1 MPKVSVIIPV
11 YNTEKYL
18 RKCLDSTCNQTLLDI
33 EIICIDDC
41 STDNSLNILK
51 EYSSKDERIKLIE
64 FKENKGAAVARNLG
78 ITEASGEYIAF
89 LDSDDYPEK
98 SNFYERL
105 YNSAIE
111 NDADI
116 TKGAYK
122 NSDDGFVDET
132 INAKILENKNN
143 FCSTYCSAIFR
154 NDFIK
159 GNSIKFPELRD
170 MEDPVFAFKCALKAN
185 KVEVVP
191 ECNLIITKR
200 DNSITSKVPT
210 IEQIK
215 DKIKGLKLIFD
226 LGVEKNQSYVLAY
239 WFVTIIKDS
248 LKAFDIDITEYLMY
262 NCSLLFNDIKDS
274 SSIIKEFE
282 NIDSTISKYFL
293 ENKSYYYFDKEILK
307 KKIDNAKVVSFDI
320 FDTLLLRPFV
330 NPIDVFAYIEKIED
344 LQYFAL
350 NRTIAEKKARL
361 IKQLREKT
369 CEDINYI
376 DIYNKID
383 SNYKKC
389 FDKEKQLEYQILQQN
404 KEMLEIYNYAKNNN
418 KKIIIT
424 SDMYLDRDFLTKIL
438 NKNNINGFYKLYV
451 SSEIK
456 LCKGSGN
463 LFKYILNDLNI
474 EAKNLIHIGDNV
486 NSDYKIPKEL
496 NINTFCYKKVS
507 ERYFNL
513 YDEKLNEYYKNPNT
527 ENRMAISSLVG
538 INIIHHFNCK
548 GEYNY
553 WKEIGYKYGG
563 PLGIA
568 YVSSLIKIAKLRNI
582 SDIFFIARDGYL
594 FKEIFEKLY
603 NGMDIKSHYVY
614 ASRKLN
620 KLYLNS
626 KREDLNPNN
635 EYEKYI
641 SSIRTKGNDIIIA
654 DTCAGSYSAQSL
666 IEEYLPD
673 KNFIGVYM
681 TSSLNYKYNYINLS
695 SKKNTDYN
703 DLGFLWDFIEFL
715 FTSFELPIE
724 NIKDLKPVYRKNI
737 NEEDTS
743 KINIYKDVYA
753 GIKLYLN
760 DYLNIFG
767 TQESIY
773 TVLDIFNFIKYFWS
787 NKTVQDNLKLSE
799 VKNPIDVDQSIYLPL
814 SASQQDAKSFYANK
828 IMKSK
833 MKV

>member
-1 MPKVSVIIPV
+1 MPKVSVIIPIF
-11 YNTEKYL
+11 NTEKYL
-18 RKCLDSTCNQTLLDI
+18 RKCLDSVCNQTLSDI

-51 EYSSKDERIKLIE
+51 EYASKDNRIKLIE

-122 NSDDGFVDET
+122 NSDDGYVDET
-132 INAKILENKNN
+132 INKKILQDKNN

-159 GNSIKFPELRD
+159 DNNIKFPELRD

-185 KVEVVP
+185 KVEIVP

-200 DNSITSKVPT
+200 EDSITAKIPDLN
-210 IEQIK
+210 QII
-215 DKIKGLKLIFD
+215 DKLKGFDYIFNLD
-226 LGVEKNQSYVLAY
+226 ISCKHPYVLAY
-239 WFVTIIKDS
+239 WLATIVLDTVKNNIPS
-248 LKAFDIDITEYLMY
+248 NEEYLMY
-262 NCSLLFNDIKDS
+262 YASEFFNKV
-274 SSIIKEFE
+274 KENESFVDE
-282 NIDSTISKYFL
+282 FCKISPELYKYFVN
-293 ENKSYYYFDKEILK
+293 NKNFYYFDKDTLK
-307 KKIDNAKVVSFDI
+307 RKIDTCDVISFDV

-330 NPIDVFAYIEKIED
+330 VPTDIFSYIEK
-344 LQYFAL
+344 YYNKPGFAVE
-350 NRTIAEKKARL
+350 RIIAEKKARL
-361 IKQLREKT
+361 IKQFKNKA
-369 CEDINYI
+369 CEDITYE
-376 DIYNKID
+376 DIYNKIN
-383 SNYKKC
+383 SKYK
-389 FDKEKQLEYQILQQN
+389 DAYSLEKEFEYQILQAN
-404 KEMLEIYNYAKNNN
+404 NEMLDIYNYALAKN

-424 SDMYLDRDFLTKIL
+424 SDMYLDRDFLTKVL

-474 EAKNLIHIGDNV
+474 EAKDLIHIGDNV

-538 INIIHHFNCK
+538 MNIIHHFNFK

-620 KLYLNS
+620 KLYSNS

-799 VKNPIDVDQSIYLPL
+799 VKNPIDVDQSVYLPL